1 MRREIDT
8 VPKDGKSVIL
18 EDDARGTYELA
29 RWSTEQSAWVGEDG
43 KPIPI
48 TPTHWLPLQRG
59 ECLLPEGDECLPQ
72 REAESCDPPDPRI
85 RHILPLSSGR
95 AALEWPPAQEDDF
108 AHRRDARAAVTF
120 PVIEPRTA
128 ASQPGPPAWRRLVV
142 SSIAAA
148 MISSS
153 LICMYFRAPIA
164 AYVTQYAAQHDSARI
179 GRIVEPSKQSIP
191 LPVQELQQ
199 ADLLGGAPAV
209 QARGKADGSGEQTAA
224 WGAVQTT
231 VSQATEILEKE
242 RRVQMAWKMS

>member
-72 REAESCDPPDPRI
+72 RESESCDPPDPQI
-85 RHILPLSSGR
+85 RHIPPLSSGR
-95 AALEWPPAQEDDF
+95 AALEWPPAQEDAF

-120 PVIEPRTA
+120 PI
-128 ASQPGPPAWRRLVV
+128 
-142 SSIAAA
+142 I
-148 MISSS
+148 
-153 LICMYFRAPIA
+153 
-164 AYVTQYAAQHDSARI
+164 
-179 GRIVEPSKQSIP
+179 
-191 LPVQELQQ
+191 
-199 ADLLGGAPAV
+199 
-209 QARGKADGSGEQTAA
+209 
-224 WGAVQTT
+224 
-231 VSQATEILEKE
+231 
-242 RRVQMAWKMS
+242 